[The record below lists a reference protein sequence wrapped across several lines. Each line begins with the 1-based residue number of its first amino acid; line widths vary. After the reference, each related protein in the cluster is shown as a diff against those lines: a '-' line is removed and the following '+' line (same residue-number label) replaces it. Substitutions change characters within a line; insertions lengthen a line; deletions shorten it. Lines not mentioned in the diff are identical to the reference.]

1 VAATAKKK
9 LRGPRGAA
17 PGKPASSRRAAAQR
31 SGTRLSRER
40 IADAAMA
47 LVDRDGLEALSFR
60 NLGAELGCEA
70 MSIYHHFPSK
80 AHLMDALIDLVLIEI
95 TFPTLAEQPDWIARL
110 RQAAHSFRA
119 AALKHPKLFAFF
131 AVHRLNTRRG
141 VGFINGVIGILRDA
155 GFPPEPASRY
165 FRTIGY
171 YLTGAALDETHG
183 YAKGPSAA
191 EPVSNEVIATEFG
204 HLAAAAPF
212 FQPRY
217 FQSTFEDGLEMLLDG
232 VTRAHKAL
240 PGLPKN

>member
-1 VAATAKKK
+1 VAATAKTKIRK
-9 LRGPRGAA
+9 AGRGARAKPA
-17 PGKPASSRRAAAQR
+17 PGRRAAAER
-31 SGTRLSRER
+31 SGPRLSRER
-40 IADAAMA
+40 IAEVAMA

-80 AHLMDALIDLVLIEI
+80 AHLMDALIDLVLAEI
-95 TFPTLAEQPDWIARL
+95 AFPSAAEQPDWIARL

-119 AALKHPKLFAFF
+119 AALQHPKLFAFF

-141 VGFINGVIGILRDA
+141 VAFINGVIGILREA

-204 HLAAAAPF
+204 HLAAAASF

-232 VTRAHKAL
+232 VARAHRSLAA
-240 PGLPKN
+240 